1 MDDDSQLLRAEQCAD
16 ILSVSRATFFNYV
29 NRDILPPP
37 IKIGC
42 LSRWRR
48 SDLDDAVNE
57 LAAKRYESTFALPP
71 KANIRVRK
79 RRRAEACPAATV

>member
-1 MDDDSQLLRAEQCAD
+1 MDDESQLLRAEQCAD

-57 LAAKRYESTFALPP
+57 MAANRYGKAPAPAP
-71 KANIRVRK
+71 KPAPRVRK
-79 RRRAEACPAATV
+79 RRRVN